1 MQTYKVIRQHYGDK
15 QYWVGD
21 ERDLSDFDA
30 KRLLEHGVIADKKA
44 PEPSN
49 KRAQA
54 PKNKAE

>member
-30 KRLLEHGVIADKKA
+30 KRLIEQGVIEAKKEPELSNKKA
-44 PEPSN
+44 QPL
-49 KRAQA
+49 
-54 PKNKAE
+54 KNKAE

>member
-30 KRLLEHGVIADKKA
+30 KRLIEQGVIEAKKE
-44 PEPSN
+44 PELSN